1 MRLLIINVELVLFY
15 LFLIISMNEPMSIS
29 SHLCYNPDDQVSIM

>member
-15 LFLIISMNEPMSIS
+15 IFLIISMNEPMSIFV
-29 SHLCYNPDDQVSIM
+29 L